1 MPPGLKK
8 QPSASSVQRRKHWP
22 IKIPVTLPGVEE
34 PLVVETNTSLKVK
47 NLKEL
52 IKEKAPSVLKEVP
65 IDRIQLQIEAGAI
78 LKKNSSFLE
87 DSGIKD
93 RSSLTVTILDK
104 AQSAPREKRIPAKDE
119 PKIPII
125 YTLKNPLDLNES
137 SNPEAEEVS
146 EINTASAKAIKG
158 GQQRSIEI
166 LGSFKIKQLR
176 QAIKDDLGLK
186 DKVSLKLILP
196 ITKEV
201 KKTVE

>member
-1 MPPGLKK
+1 M
-8 QPSASSVQRRKHWP
+8 
-22 IKIPVTLPGVEE
+22 TLPGVEE
-34 PLVVETNTSLKVK
+34 PLLVETNTSLKVK

-52 IKEKAPSVLKEVP
+52 IKEKVPHILKDVP
-65 IDRIQLQIEAGAI
+65 TERIQLQIDGGAV
-78 LKKNSSFLE
+78 LKKNTSFLE

-93 RSSLTVTILDK
+93 RSALILTILDK
-104 AQSAPREKRIPAKDE
+104 AQTVPREKKIPAKDE

-125 YTLKNPLDLNES
+125 YTLKNPLDQNET
-137 SNPEAEEVS
+137 SNPEAEEGAT
-146 EINTASAKAIKG
+146 EINTVSAKAIKG
-158 GQQRSIEI
+158 GQQRSVEI

-186 DKVSLKLILP
+186 EKVSLKLILP